1 MKIKDVYNFINS
13 IRLFESMSKKEF
25 KKAIKGKD
33 YSIEDMETALEI
45 WRSNP
50 SAKKEYELN
59 KYVDNPQKFIDE
71 ISDNDI
77 LRVEAKLKILRN
89 KLRPLVEKDYLIL
102 DEDDDVV
109 FLVVGNPKTNHYLA
123 VNYLRQKDDGETF
136 GSGPTWCIA
145 HPEKGAKHWNDY
157 NYNTIRDEYPCVYM
171 LLSKKDS
178 RVRFQI
184 TFDKDKLKQFM
195 DGPED
200 YLSHCFDQVRDFAQD
215 YTEYSGVFREMQ
227 KETGIDIPTIGCM
240 LLDNK
245 EKLLKFNDN
254 EEDRDN
260 INIINY
266 EIKENY
272 YYLKSH
278 YGDII
283 YEKMFKTLDNGFRF
297 DDYKLAK
304 IKNEIGGIYLKN
316 KKSINDNH
324 LKMLLLILIAEM
336 HSSYFGNN
344 NEVKEILTDV
354 KLSLDDIAHVVRY
367 MENYRETF
375 RESQF
380 YTDFLYTLIEHN
392 FKNNPVSTKEI
403 NNKKLS
409 INRHRTYFNISLETS
424 LDYDLKNCLNG
435 NVIDII
441 NTDLSDEEK
450 IRNCHYILESYYVGN
465 YPRKNHE
472 EKSYKLSQIIRDYFE
487 EKKEETTP
495 VEDIMF
501 YYYLEDISFD
511 EIKNKIVNDR
521 DNFLLTLND
530 YPKIIQKIKSDEKLT
545 ELFKTLVQEALEDG
559 EIQKD
564 DVKGFLR

>member
-1 MKIKDVYNFINS
+1 M
-13 IRLFESMSKKEF
+13 
-25 KKAIKGKD
+25 
-33 YSIEDMETALEI
+33 
-45 WRSNP
+45 
-50 SAKKEYELN
+50 
-59 KYVDNPQKFIDE
+59 
-71 ISDNDI
+71 
-77 LRVEAKLKILRN
+77 
-89 KLRPLVEKDYLIL
+89 
-102 DEDDDVV
+102 
-109 FLVVGNPKTNHYLA
+109 
-123 VNYLRQKDDGETF
+123 
-136 GSGPTWCIA
+136 
-145 HPEKGAKHWNDY
+145 
-157 NYNTIRDEYPCVYM
+157 
-171 LLSKKDS
+171 
-178 RVRFQI
+178 
-184 TFDKDKLKQFM
+184 
-195 DGPED
+195 
-200 YLSHCFDQVRDFAQD
+200 
-215 YTEYSGVFREMQ
+215 
-227 KETGIDIPTIGCM
+227 
-240 LLDNK
+240 
-245 EKLLKFNDN
+245 LKFNHN
-254 EEDRDN
+254 EDRDDIDILN
-260 INIINY
+260 H

-272 YYLKSH
+272 DYLKSL

-283 YEKMFKTLDNGFRF
+283 YEKMFKTLDNRFRF
-297 DDYKLAK
+297 DDNRLAE
-304 IKNEIGGIYLKN
+304 IKNNIAGIYLKN
-316 KKSINDNH
+316 KKSIKDKH

-336 HSSYFGNN
+336 HAYYFGSKG
-344 NEVKEILTDV
+344 VKEILTEV

-409 INRHRTYFNISLETS
+409 INRYRTYFNLSLETS

-501 YYYLEDISFD
+501 YYYLDDISFD

>member
-1 MKIKDVYNFINS
+1 M
-13 IRLFESMSKKEF
+13 
-25 KKAIKGKD
+25 
-33 YSIEDMETALEI
+33 
-45 WRSNP
+45 
-50 SAKKEYELN
+50 
-59 KYVDNPQKFIDE
+59 
-71 ISDNDI
+71 
-77 LRVEAKLKILRN
+77 KILRN
-89 KLRPLVEKDYLIL
+89 KLRPLLEKDYLIL

-123 VNYLRQKDDGETF
+123 VNYLRQKNDGETF
-136 GSGPTWCIA
+136 GSGPTWCTA
-145 HPEKGAKHWNDY
+145 HPESGAKHWNDY
-157 NYNTIRDEYPCVYM
+157 DFITRRDEYPCVYM

-184 TFDKDKLKQFM
+184 TFNKDKLKQFM
-195 DGPED
+195 DGQEE
-200 YLSHCFDQVRDFAQD
+200 YLAYCFDQVRDFAQD
-215 YTEYSGVFREMQ
+215 YTESSGVFRVMQ
-227 KETGIDIPTIGCM
+227 KETGVSILTIEDI
-240 LLDNK
+240 LLENK
-245 EKLLKFNDN
+245 EKLLKFNN
-254 EEDRDN
+254 NEDREDIDILN
-260 INIINY
+260 H

-272 YYLKSH
+272 DYLKSL

-283 YEKMFKTLDNGFRF
+283 YEKMFKTLDNRFRF
-297 DDYKLAK
+297 DDNRLVE
-304 IKNEIGGIYLKN
+304 IKNNIAGIYLKN
-316 KKSINDNH
+316 KKSIKDKH
-324 LKMLLLILIAEM
+324 LKLLLLILIAEM
-336 HSSYFGNN
+336 HAYYFGYKG
-344 NEVKEILTDV
+344 VKEILTDE
-354 KLSLDDIAHVVRY
+354 KLSLEDIAHVVRY

-403 NNKKLS
+403 NIKKLS
-409 INRHRTYFNISLETS
+409 INRYRTYFNISLETS
-424 LDYDLKNCLNG
+424 LDYDLENCLNG

-450 IRNCHYILESYYVGN
+450 IRNCHHILDSYFVGN

-472 EKSYKLSQIIRDYFE
+472 EKSYKLSRIIRNYFE
-487 EKKEETTP
+487 DKKEETTP

-501 YYYLEDISFD
+501 YYYLDDISFD

-530 YPKIIQKIKSDEKLT
+530 YPKIIQKIKGDEKLA